1 MGDATL
7 ETLISAE
14 RVEAR
19 VKELA
24 GRISAD
30 YPDRPGSPELRFIG
44 VLKGAF
50 VFLSDLIRHIERD
63 VSVDFLGVSSY
74 GPSTE
79 SSGEVKIQKD
89 LDHEIGGLDV
99 VLVEDIIDTGI
110 TLNYLCDVLRQRK
123 PRSLRVAA
131 LLDKPSRR
139 VVEVSPSY
147 VGFEIPDKFV
157 VGYGLDYNQRYR
169 NRPDICVLGDGV

>member
-1 MGDATL
+1 MGSASL
-7 ETLISAE
+7 ETLISTE
-14 RVEAR
+14 RLEAR
-19 VKELA
+19 VMELA
-24 GRISAD
+24 RRISAD
-30 YPDRPGSPELRFIG
+30 YPAGPDTPDLRLIG

-50 VFLSDLIRHIERD
+50 VFLADLIRHIERD

-79 SSGEVKIQKD
+79 SSGEVQIQKD

-99 VLVEDIIDTGI
+99 VLVEDLIDTGV

-131 LLDKPSRR
+131 LLTKPSRR
-139 VVEVSPSY
+139 VVEVPVSY

-157 VGYGLDYNQRYR
+157 VGYGLDYDQRYR
-169 NRPDICVLGDGV
+169 NLPDVCVLRE

>member
-1 MGDATL
+1 MARAPL
-7 ETLISAE
+7 KTLISAE
-14 RVEAR
+14 RIEAR
-19 VKELA
+19 VTELA
-24 GRISAD
+24 VRISAD
-30 YPDRPGSPELRFIG
+30 YPTGPDAPELRFIG

-50 VFLSDLIRHIERD
+50 VFMADLIRHIERD

-110 TLNYLCDVLRQRK
+110 TLNYLCDVLRQHK
-123 PRSLRVAA
+123 PHSLRVAA

-147 VGFEIPDKFV
+147 VGFEIPDKFA
-157 VGYGLDYNQRYR
+157 VGYGLDYDQRYR
-169 NRPDICVLGDGV
+169 NVPDICVLADQ

>member
-1 MGDATL
+1 MGDASL

-19 VKELA
+19 VIELA
-24 GRISAD
+24 RRISAD
-30 YPDRPGSPELRFIG
+30 YPADPGAPELRLIG

-50 VFLSDLIRHIERD
+50 VFLADLIRHIERD

-74 GPSTE
+74 GLSTE
-79 SSGEVKIQKD
+79 SSGEVQIQKD

-110 TLNYLCDVLRQRK
+110 TLNYLWRRPQATQTPLASHRG
-123 PRSLRVAA
+123 AA
-131 LLDKPSRR
+131 R
-139 VVEVSPSY
+139 
-147 VGFEIPDKFV
+147 
-157 VGYGLDYNQRYR
+157 
-169 NRPDICVLGDGV
+169 

>member
-1 MGDATL
+1 MGGASL

-14 RVEAR
+14 RIAAR
-19 VKELA
+19 VEEL
-24 GRISAD
+24 GRRISVD
-30 YPDRPGSPELRFIG
+30 YPAGPNAPELRLIG

-50 VFLSDLIRHIERD
+50 VFLADLIRHIERD
-63 VSVDFLGVSSY
+63 VSVDFLGVSTY
-74 GPSTE
+74 GSSTE

-123 PRSLRVAA
+123 PRSLRIAA

-157 VGYGLDYNQRYR
+157 VGYGLDYEQRYR
-169 NRPDICVLGDGV
+169 NRLDICVLGE